1 MPLEIRDPSP
11 SSTLVGRS
19 ASVVAVDP
27 IENAID
33 MWAEASTRA
42 ETRDREERL
51 RYKKQVVRSFLKY
64 VGKHPGEVE
73 PADVRA
79 WRKHLESLKK
89 SENTVYSYLSRLSS
103 FYEWLRQYP
112 GIKDHIHNNPVS
124 MTRPTAPRPYQTE
137 KTKAWTDDQMN
148 AILDS
153 IPGEA
158 EQGSIHALRD
168 YAVTLFYLYSGL
180 RRNEVFGLR
189 GSDIELQDDGLIIR
203 YKRKG
208 G

>member
-1 MPLEIRDPSP
+1 MSLEIRDPSP

-51 RYKKQVVRSFLKY
+51 RDKKQIIRSFLNFI
-64 VGKHPGEVE
+64 GKHPGEVG
-73 PADVRA
+73 PTDVRA
-79 WRKHLESLKK
+79 WRKHLESLK

-124 MTRPTAPRPYQTE
+124 IVRPAAPRPYQTE
-137 KTKAWTDDQMN
+137 KTKAWTADV
-148 AILDS
+148 
-153 IPGEA
+153 GT
-158 EQGSIHALRD
+158 
-168 YAVTLFYLYSGL
+168 VFV
-180 RRNEVFGLR
+180 NERVGT
-189 GSDIELQDDGLIIR
+189 S
-203 YKRKG
+203 
-208 G
+208 